1 MCSLFFLTS
10 ITPAFAAATSGVTEQ
25 QADAIAAEYGY
36 KKISKKRGEKSG
48 ARLVQVKS
56 EKQLRA
62 FFSLDNDNSKSSSR
76 IIQYGHHRKSSKKSH
91 KKSHKKT
98 HKKSRKKSHKKS
110 HKKTHKKSRKKSR
123 KKRSKKRRRSV
134 STHTKHVKKSLW
146 PIMPPVAHIWGNVVF
161 AKKGTRIQHV
171 KQLWTQQTGVRAI
184 GWEQTAAWTNI
195 HRGRRSGTATFE
207 GNRVYGVDVHGL
219 PLYYAKDT
227 TFHMSFR

>member
-62 FFSLDNDNSKSSSR
+62 FFSLDNDSSKSSSR

-91 KKSHKKT
+91 KKSHKK
-98 HKKSRKKSHKKS
+98 SRKK
-110 HKKTHKKSRKKSR
+110 THRKSRKKSR

-134 STHTKHVKKSLW
+134 STRTKHVKKVVWS
-146 PIMPPVAHIWGNVVF
+146 VGASHIWGNVLF
-161 AKKGTRIQHV
+161 TKKGSRIQHV
-171 KQLWTQQTGVRAI
+171 KRLWTQQTGIRFI
-184 GWEQTAAWTNI
+184 GWEQAAAWSSI
-195 HRGRRSGTATFE
+195 HRGRKSGTATFE
-207 GNRVYGVDVHGL
+207 GNRVYGVDVHGIGV
-219 PLYYAKDT
+219 YYARDA

>member
-1 MCSLFFLTS
+1 MVSRDCVFTFFLTS

-98 HKKSRKKSHKKS
+98 HKKSRKKSHKKHIRS
-110 HKKTHKKSRKKSR
+110 REKNLVKSVQKREEDQYQHIQSMLKSRS
-123 KKRSKKRRRSV
+123 
-134 STHTKHVKKSLW
+134 
-146 PIMPPVAHIWGNVVF
+146 
-161 AKKGTRIQHV
+161 
-171 KQLWTQQTGVRAI
+171 
-184 GWEQTAAWTNI
+184 
-195 HRGRRSGTATFE
+195 GR
-207 GNRVYGVDVHGL
+207 
-219 PLYYAKDT
+219 
-227 TFHMSFR
+227 